1 VLRRCGA
8 YVWGSVQLLNARLQ
22 RLRHSAFDGA
32 REGFASVHVFVVA
45 VGGRELIGST
55 DAVIAADLE
64 RGASATLDSH
74 AALSEASRLLSKA
87 DFSSA
92 FVHIAPD
99 LDMNIPVLSC
109 APLAP
114 RIVAGDAAA
123 EQGWALCLQVPLD
136 FYVSFTSSEW
146 WLTAATLLL
155 GASALGA
162 HSCFLRRL
170 LSRSKRGG
178 LGSRGHQIQ
187 FVAIVICLVATFF
200 SFERYTRSD
209 ITLMTEDLTIMITKV
224 VQRKVTEVLLVPSTI
239 LSLLDTYRRLGLLTQ
254 GNTTLADAKQSD
266 SLCAHCILVVLS
278 IYVCVLLTYSAL
290 I

>member
-1 VLRRCGA
+1 
-8 YVWGSVQLLNARLQ
+8 VQLLNARLQ

-136 FYVSFTSSEW
+136 FYVSERAGRSQ
-146 WLTAATLLL
+146 
-155 GASALGA
+155 
-162 HSCFLRRL
+162 L
-170 LSRSKRGG
+170 LSEA
-178 LGSRGHQIQ
+178 
-187 FVAIVICLVATFF
+187 VAVT
-200 SFERYTRSD
+200 
-209 ITLMTEDLTIMITKV
+209 
-224 VQRKVTEVLLVPSTI
+224 VQEG
-239 LSLLDTYRRLGLLTQ
+239 RLGLSGAPDPVRRHRDLF
-254 GNTTLADAKQSD
+254 GG
-266 SLCAHCILVVLS
+266 HILQF
-278 IYVCVLLTYSAL
+278 
-290 I
+290 